1 MSEFNIIHKYFAP
14 LSKDG
19 LQDDCAALDVPA
31 GHTLLVSTDT
41 LNAGVHFF
49 ADTPPDIIARKA
61 LRSTVSDIYASGGR
75 PLAYQLAIGFPRP
88 PAAEWLAAFTEG
100 LAADQARYG
109 VYCSGGDTTSK
120 QGELSITITVMG
132 VTEAPVLR
140 SGARAGDV
148 VAVSGTLGHG
158 YAAFKAGKTIAPE
171 VRSDVDL
178 SGVHA
183 AIDVS
188 DGLLADAGHIAKA
201 SALDIEINADT
212 IPHVGDLLEAV
223 TGGDDYV
230 LLMTAPAAVFAAMED
245 VTIIGRCV
253 EGGGHVRLLD
263 ASGRDMIPQKTGWT
277 HF

>member
-100 LAADQARYG
+100 LAADQARG
-109 VYCSGGDTTSK
+109 LQPLAQRLARRQHPPALK
-120 QGELSITITVMG
+120 
-132 VTEAPVLR
+132 LR
-140 SGARAGDV
+140 A
-148 VAVSGTLGHG
+148 TGHSRRRPHPSHP
-158 YAAFKAGKTIAPE
+158 KSHQPQ
-171 VRSDVDL
+171 RSR
-178 SGVHA
+178 
-183 AIDVS
+183 
-188 DGLLADAGHIAKA
+188 
-201 SALDIEINADT
+201 
-212 IPHVGDLLEAV
+212 PR
-223 TGGDDYV
+223 
-230 LLMTAPAAVFAAMED
+230 P
-245 VTIIGRCV
+245 R
-253 EGGGHVRLLD
+253 
-263 ASGRDMIPQKTGWT
+263 
-277 HF
+277 